1 MEINMANL
9 NAFLG
14 YFVSYLI
21 LFAVFVALAVVACL
35 IGIKWRKSKDAK
47 AALETSAD
55 APAADKS

>member
-1 MEINMANL
+1 MVNL

-35 IGIKWRKSKDAK
+35 VGIKWRKSKDDK
-47 AALETSAD
+47 AAPESSAD
-55 APAADKS
+55 ISAADES

>member
-1 MEINMANL
+1 MANL